1 MGTKT
6 LRRNI
11 EKRSLEC
18 IGHVL
23 RMKNDRGI
31 KAAILGSLR
40 TLNIIIII
48 IMNIIIIF
56 IIDGID

>member
-23 RMKNDRGI
+23 RMKNDRGT
-31 KAAILGSLR
+31 KAVIFSWLR
-40 TLNIIIII
+40 TLENYSSAPEKKRNIIL
-48 IMNIIIIF
+48 
-56 IIDGID
+56 